1 MPSYYDST
9 KTKPGL
15 AEIKYKKGGK
25 IKKMAH
31 GGALKKYSL
40 GQISERERGLQRQ
53 RDAAPTGRA
62 IRRSDPEKR
71 ESVRRRAAEA
81 AAKRRGGS
89 RKKKAILK
97 EMSKGISSFKKL
109 QEKRN
114 KAPKGSALGQV
125 SERELQ
131 LMAEGKIP
139 VKMSKGGKLKVTG
152 MGAATRGGN
161 FTRNG

>member
-25 IKKMAH
+25 VKKMAH

-81 AAKRRGGS
+81 AAKRRGGRGIS
-89 RKKKAILK
+89 KGIRGI
-97 EMSKGISSFKKL
+97 SKGISSFKKL

-125 SERELQ
+125 SELELQ